1 MSSPTF
7 DFSEVVDLYQE
18 IILDHYRSPRNQKEI
33 PESDMDVTG
42 INPFC
47 GDEVHMRIKLTGES
61 ISAVSFSGNGCSI
74 SQASASMLSDI
85 IKGKSLD
92 EANNLYVDFRDMM
105 HGNDLNENSMDNL
118 GQAEA
123 LSGVKKFPI
132 RIKCALLAWSALGD
146 AVKRHR
152 SE

>member
-1 MSSPTF
+1 MTLNHLN
-7 DFSEVVDLYQE
+7 ELYRE
-18 IILDHYRSPRNQKEI
+18 AILDHRRNPRNSAYLKDSTI
-33 PESDMDVTG
+33 CG
-42 INPFC
+42 RAINPFC
-47 GDEVHMRIKLTGES
+47 GDEVHMRIKLSGES

-74 SQASASMLSDI
+74 SQASASMLSEI

-105 HGNDLNENSMDNL
+105 HGNDLNEDSMDNL

-146 AVKRHR
+146 AVKKHK

>member
-7 DFSEVVDLYQE
+7 DFSEVDDLYQE
-18 IILDHYRSPRNQKEI
+18 IILDHYRSPRNQEQLL
-33 PESDMDVTG
+33 ESDLQVEG

-47 GDEVHMRIKLTGES
+47 GDEVHIFIKLGEGS
-61 ISAVSFSGNGCSI
+61 VAAVSFKGTGCSI
-74 SQASASMLSDI
+74 SQASASMLTDA
-85 IKGKSLD
+85 IKGKTLN
-92 EANNLYVDFRDMM
+92 ETWALYSSFRDMM
-105 HGNDLNENSMDNL
+105 YGKNLTEEQMADL

-132 RIKCALLAWSALGD
+132 RIKCALLAWSALGNAIKD
-146 AVKRHR
+146 H

>member
-1 MSSPTF
+1 
-7 DFSEVVDLYQE
+7 
-18 IILDHYRSPRNQKEI
+18 
-33 PESDMDVTG
+33 
-42 INPFC
+42 
-47 GDEVHMRIKLTGES
+47 
-61 ISAVSFSGNGCSI
+61 
-74 SQASASMLSDI
+74 MLSDI